1 MQGLCPN
8 LCNGLRGRALQVPKL
23 QQQGADRQG
32 LPEDRDLCAAKGL
45 FLENLV
51 KMKKKTKCKNKY
63 SSQKRKK
70 IEYKYSENFSGRRM
84 GVARKL
90 WFLQLPRHVGAFF
103 SFFQDMW
110 DMVHFFRICGGICL
124 TFFKI
129 SSHYLQLFCFTQ
141 HNSSI
146 TTSSLLSIFYLLF
159 SPDLVFLLDL
169 LFSLD
174 LVLSLMLFFQVSVGP
189 HYKTNK
195 QTYFS

>member
-1 MQGLCPN
+1 MAQENGAPWLRLRSPCCGRHLHRSLSFSNLFLHAQFSQGLCPN

-70 IEYKYSENFSGRRM
+70 IKYKYSENFSGRRM

-103 SFFQDMW
+103 SFFQDMGA
-110 DMVHFFRICGGICL
+110 FFSG
-124 TFFKI
+124 
-129 SSHYLQLFCFTQ
+129 Y
-141 HNSSI
+141 
-146 TTSSLLSIFYLLF
+146 
-159 SPDLVFLLDL
+159 
-169 LFSLD
+169 
-174 LVLSLMLFFQVSVGP
+174 VGA
-189 HYKTNK
+189 
-195 QTYFS
+195 FV